1 MAKNVL
7 LNNVE
12 HKDLRVITRRAA
24 QYGDDVMFALT
35 FPAEFR
41 SVQAHYPIVFSKT
54 PEGKIQPLAL
64 FGFKQGQ
71 NLFLDNR
78 GWDATYVPLMIE
90 RQPFLIGT
98 GTDGELLVHID
109 LGHPRVSRTQVDAQS
124 EAVFREHGGTTDY
137 LERINSMLLTI
148 HQGLAATPPFVAA
161 LLEHNLLES
170 FVFDIQLADG
180 SQNRLTGFYT
190 IHEERLRAL
199 DGAALGQLNT
209 TGYLQAIF
217 MIIASMSNFRAL
229 IERQQIL
236 LRTGNA

>member
-1 MAKNVL
+1 MAKNAV

-54 PEGKIQPLAL
+54 PEGKFQPLAL

-71 NLFLDNR
+71 NLFLDIR

-90 RQPFLIGT
+90 RQPFLIGS
-98 GTDGELLVHID
+98 GADGELLVHID
-109 LGHPRVSRTQVDAQS
+109 LDHPRVSRTEG
-124 EAVFREHGGTTDY
+124 EAVFLEHGGTTQY
-137 LERINSMLLTI
+137 LERTNSMLLTI
-148 HQGLAATPPFVAA
+148 HQGLAATQPFVAA

-199 DGAALGQLNT
+199 SGAALERLNT

-236 LRTGNA
+236 LRAGNA

>member
-1 MAKNVL
+1 MAKNAV

-12 HKDLRVITRRAA
+12 HKDLRVITRRAT

-54 PEGKIQPLAL
+54 PEGKFQPLAL

-71 NLFLDNR
+71 NLFLDSR

-98 GTDGELLVHID
+98 GTNGELLVHID
-109 LGHPRVSRTQVDAQS
+109 LDHPRVSRTQG
-124 EAVFREHGGTTDY
+124 EAVFLEHGGTTPY
-137 LERINSMLLTI
+137 LERTNSMLLTI

-199 DGAALGQLNT
+199 SGAALERLNT

-229 IERQQIL
+229 IERQQSL
-236 LRTGNA
+236 LRAGNA